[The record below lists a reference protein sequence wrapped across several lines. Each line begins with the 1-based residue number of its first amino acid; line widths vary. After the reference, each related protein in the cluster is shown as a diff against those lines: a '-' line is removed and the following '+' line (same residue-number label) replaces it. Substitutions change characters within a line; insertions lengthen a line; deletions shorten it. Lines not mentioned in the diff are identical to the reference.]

1 MKIFG
6 NISLFLLL
14 VPYQDTSAF
23 APSFLKSTSLMRTR
37 NIDGRGAQRTS
48 EQETDA
54 EQNIQE
60 KASISVPHDKTTSI
74 NHDPALIFE
83 QASGIQ
89 GFLDTGDNAPEETEQ
104 VVTYSIDNELA
115 LKEFINVINE
125 KDRGIPPEPIFDLGS
140 MIEQL
145 AGKGFDTVEDATLM
159 FKRQMAV
166 FETLKNQDDLNADA
180 LSEWNDPKLSHK
192 PKVLV
197 VGSGWASHAFIKCI
211 DTEKFRV
218 LVVSPT
224 NYFVFTPMLA
234 STSVGTTEARSIVE
248 STRDSNP
255 TVKYLEGKVMDV
267 DVENKSMKV
276 KLGQGRIT
284 DDDPIHE
291 DQEVID
297 ISYDVAVYSAG
308 VGPLSASK
316 RTEGLSKENVH
327 FLKTVEDAKGLLS
340 TVITLLEKAS
350 QPGLTDQ
357 ERKKLL
363 TFVVV
368 GGGPTGVE
376 YCGELT
382 DFLND
387 VTGKEEKNNRSAVK
401 RTLAPFASLGKY
413 TSVKLIQGSP
423 DLLPMFDKD
432 MRDSA
437 KATLVREGVDV
448 RTNTKVERI
457 EGKNRIIVTNP
468 DGEEVAIDCGI
479 IVWAAGTMPL
489 KLTGKV
495 IENLDE
501 VSTKKGYK
509 VTPGSLSQAGRIPVD
524 RWQRVLGA
532 PAGTLLAIG
541 DASGTV
547 GKNASPLPQTAQV
560 AAQQGAYVARLLNR
574 GYDLTGSPTFESS
587 ELEENMV
594 EDSLFLPP
602 PINHKAVIDEST
614 RWQLRGM
621 IEAKPFQFLNL
632 GQLAYIG
639 GGEALSQVQLGNKKL
654 LNQAGS
660 VGFLLWKSVY
670 VVKQVSTKTRL
681 LVLFDWFKTKIF
693 GRDVTRM

>member
-1 MKIFG
+1 
-6 NISLFLLL
+6 
-14 VPYQDTSAF
+14 V
-23 APSFLKSTSLMRTR
+23 
-37 NIDGRGAQRTS
+37 QRTS
-48 EQETDA
+48 DQETDPK
-54 EQNIQE
+54 QNIQE
-60 KASISVPHDKTTSI
+60 KESLSYDKKATST
-74 NHDPALIFE
+74 HDPSLIFE
-83 QASGIQ
+83 KANGIQ
-89 GFLDTGDNAPEETEQ
+89 GFLDTGNNVPEGAEL
-104 VVTYSIDNELA
+104 VKTYSIDNELA

-145 AGKGFDTVEDATLM
+145 AGKAFDTMEDATLM
-159 FKRQMAV
+159 FKRQMAE

-248 STRDSNP
+248 STRESNP
-255 TVKYLEGKVMDV
+255 TVKYLEGKVMEV

-284 DDDPIHE
+284 DDDPFHE

-316 RTEGLSKENVH
+316 RTQGLSKDNVH

-350 QPGLTDQ
+350 QPGLTDD
-357 ERKKLL
+357 ERRKLL

-382 DFLND
+382 DFIND
-387 VTGKEEKNNRSAVK
+387 VTGKERKNKRSTVK
-401 RTLAPFASLGKY
+401 RTVAPFASLGKY

-432 MRDSA
+432 MRDTA
-437 KATLVREGVDV
+437 KAALVKEGVDV
-448 RTNTKVERI
+448 RINTKVNRI

-468 DGEEVAIDCGI
+468 DGEEVALDCGI

-489 KLTGKV
+489 KLTGKL
-495 IENLDE
+495 IEKLDE
-501 VSTKKGYK
+501 FSEKKGHK
-509 VTPGSLSQAGRIPVD
+509 VTPGSLSMAGRIPVD

-532 PAGTLLAIG
+532 PAGSLLAIG

-547 GKNASPLPQTAQV
+547 GENASPLPQTAQV

-574 GYDLTGSPTFESS
+574 GYDLTGSPTFEKS
-587 ELEENMV
+587 ELKDDTV
-594 EDSLFLPP
+594 VDSLFLPP

-621 IEAKPFQFLNL
+621 TKAKPFQFLNL

-654 LNQAGS
+654 FNQAGS